1 MLNWLGV
8 GGVERQWSE
17 IEEVGTVATGDHDHL
32 PHLQVCIFLK
42 PLSGLK
48 EIPVDPS
55 TASLLTTQVLPWG
68 WPDNFQLGQSIVW
81 LPVWVSIKDKTR
93 RTRMKLWHEK
103 SVLVMG
109 RNSDVRQIM
118 KQPQIVECPPL
129 FPFHHL
135 TNWIARRQDGLC
147 HPPLGLLSHFIRS
160 DFSTSM

>member
-1 MLNWLGV
+1 MLNRLGV

-32 PHLQVCIFLK
+32 PQLQVCIFLK

-118 KQPQIVECPPL
+118 KQPQIVERPPL